1 MRRFTWKCLTLL
13 ALVILTGCAAKNV
26 DMSINPSQLTETG
39 LVYASLS
46 TSDEYLYGPI
56 ATFRFDRGGIIKSRE
71 EDNPLIGS
79 LKPSELQDDFGRLVV
94 LELPAGKNSLEY
106 WVVTHGTT
114 QYHSVEDV
122 PKIGFT
128 VEPGKAVYLGNLH
141 IQTTLGP
148 GLFGHKAIVDLLP
161 EIRDRSQRDL
171 EMFRTRYPNVAEADI
186 VTRQPFV
193 GVWSRS
199 NPLLA
204 Q

>member
-13 ALVILTGCAAKNV
+13 ALFILAGCAAKNV
-26 DMSINPSQLTETG
+26 DQSINTSQLTETG

-56 ATFRFDRGGIIKSRE
+56 ATFRLKQGGIIKSRE
-71 EDNPLIGS
+71 EDNPLLGT
-79 LKPSELQDDFGRLVV
+79 LKPSELQDDYGRLVV
-94 LELPAGKNSLEY
+94 LELPAGKNSLNH

-114 QYHSVEDV
+114 QYFSKEDV
-122 PKIGFT
+122 PEMVFT

-141 IQTTLGP
+141 IHTSLGKN
-148 GLFGHKAIVDLLP
+148 FIGHQIIVDLLP

-171 EMFRTRYPNVAEADI
+171 EMFRARYPNVAEADI
-186 VTRQPFV
+186 IAKQPFV
-193 GVWSRS
+193 GVWSQS